1 MVKKTKT
8 VCPLIKDECLGH
20 GCEWYLQIRG
30 SDPQTGKP
38 VDEFDCAV
46 KWLPMLL
53 IENAKQVRHT
63 SCEVGALRNEA
74 TERYEIGLR
83 AQLATLEHR
92 AKELNDAPHI
102 HTLSPGD

>member
-8 VCPLIKDECLGH
+8 LCPLIKDECLGH

-46 KWLPMLL
+46 KWLPLLL

-63 SCEVGALRNEA
+63 SGEIGALRNEA

-83 AQLATLEHR
+83 AQLQALERH
-92 AKELNDAPHI
+92 APDL
-102 HTLSPGD
+102 HTLPPGD